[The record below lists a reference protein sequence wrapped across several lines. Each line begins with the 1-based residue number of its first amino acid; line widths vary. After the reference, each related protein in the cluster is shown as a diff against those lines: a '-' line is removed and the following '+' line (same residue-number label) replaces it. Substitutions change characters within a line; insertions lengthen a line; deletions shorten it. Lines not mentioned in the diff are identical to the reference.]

1 MSKSARELKSQ
12 DNFRNRV
19 STVDDKG
26 KRIFILPKII
36 KGKWYKYRTY
46 FSWLLL
52 ALLFVTPFISYN
64 GRPLLLFNVLER
76 KFIIFGAVFW
86 PQDFILFL
94 LAVISLIIFVILFT
108 VVFGR
113 LFCGWACPQTV
124 FMEMVFRKIEVW
136 IEGNPVKQKRLR
148 ESPWNAE
155 KIRKRTLKYTIFLA
169 ISFLVGNLLMAYIV
183 GKDQTLEIVTSSP
196 TENWAGFVIVIAF
209 TAITF
214 FNFAYFRE
222 QVCTVVC
229 PYGRLQGV
237 LLDNKSMVVAYDHER
252 GEPRE
257 KPKKQRTESAGD
269 CIDCYACVDVCPT
282 GIDIRNGTQLECV
295 NCTACIDACDDI
307 MDKIHKPRGLV
318 RFASEHDIQ
327 HKKKTKFNLRAAAY
341 STVLVL
347 ILTLFSFLLVTRPE
361 VQATIV
367 KAKGSLY
374 SVNEADMVKNIFNIN
389 VANKAYEEHQ
399 IELKLGSPWEGI
411 ITYAGPQP
419 LVAPESTANGIFTL
433 EIARKDLPK
442 KSMKIPLEVWSG
454 DELLDEVE
462 VNFLRP

>member
-183 GKDQTLEIVTSSP
+183 GKDQTLEIVTSAP